1 MSVPGAD
8 RNPSSGTDK
17 RRPRC
22 VDRYAYA
29 THGRCGSRFGRFS
42 GGGWSQMTRR
52 GLIEEET
59 LVPGAKAT
67 EVEHRSGVTTT
78 DCMSGLTD
86 AHNVTRMREAHEI
99 IGE

>member
-1 MSVPGAD
+1 
-8 RNPSSGTDK
+8 
-17 RRPRC
+17 
-22 VDRYAYA
+22 
-29 THGRCGSRFGRFS
+29 
-42 GGGWSQMTRR
+42 MTRR

-86 AHNVTRMREAHEI
+86 AHNVTRMREAHDI